1 MDSIEWNEDDSW
13 KFLSILIY
21 VKFPLYSLYVVVDEV
36 ILYNLLTETENRIAK
51 PKSVDFEKTNNTSD
65 DEMYEY
71 TESEYTEKSS
81 STFFILSDIE
91 ILQVYKNFA

>member
-1 MDSIEWNEDDSW
+1 M
-13 KFLSILIY
+13 
-21 VKFPLYSLYVVVDEV
+21 VDEV
-36 ILYNLLTETENRIAK
+36 ILYNLLTETENQIAK

-71 TESEYTEKSS
+71 ESEYTEKSS

-91 ILQVYKNFA
+91 ILQVYSYKNFA